1 MATEPRLCPPCVNM
15 LKELCSI
22 GQDARLC
29 ESYEGYLTSGD
40 VRWVE
45 RASEVAAPGLLAQ
58 ARDNLKARGVL
69 PQGA

>member
-1 MATEPRLCPPCVNM
+1 MADEPRLCPPCVNT
-15 LKELCSI
+15 LKELCRI

-45 RASEVAAPGLLAQ
+45 RAAEVAGSGLLAQ
-58 ARDNLKARGVL
+58 AKQNLIASGVL